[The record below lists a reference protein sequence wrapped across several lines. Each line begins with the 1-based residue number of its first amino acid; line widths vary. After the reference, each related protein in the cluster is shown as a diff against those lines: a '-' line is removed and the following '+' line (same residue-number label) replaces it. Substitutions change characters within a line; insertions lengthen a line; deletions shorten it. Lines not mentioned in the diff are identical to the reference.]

1 MKIDPND
8 PRLTA
13 YALGELDDAERVE
26 IEVLLKDNEVARRE
40 VETMRR
46 AATTLADE
54 LRSEPCPQLTPEQLA
69 KIEQRFAPS
78 EKEAAP
84 FPWWRALGW
93 ATALGAAAM
102 VAALFLPALNQS
114 RAMPR
119 RLTLNTPGAQQTVL
133 RETQPP
139 MLAPDRTQVDAQKK
153 EVEFAPSDSRV
164 TSEQAPSLGEADESQ
179 VAATL
184 PPVEKKSI
192 VASSGAPRPT
202 SAGGRYYRLATPPAA
217 PVDSDTTATGSAGR
231 LAFDN
236 RHADWDESA
245 GRGRVELQR
254 GGRPPEEI
262 TVYRGTQQR
271 WAPSGTFDTESYPR
285 LAENPFV
292 QVTQN
297 PLSTFGLDVDTASY
311 ANIRRF
317 LNQGSLP
324 PRDAVRIEEMLNYFS
339 YDYPAPKRNEP
350 FSLYVEMAACP
361 WNPAHRLALVGLKA
375 KDIAPHKA
383 QPMNLVFLIDV
394 SGSMQPENKLP
405 LIKQGLRLLVEQ
417 LTARDHVAIVVYAD
431 NSRVVL
437 PATRG
442 DDHETI
448 LAAIESLEAGGSTN
462 GGEGIQSAYRE
473 ASRNFIEGGVNRVI
487 LCTDG
492 DFNVGIT
499 DQSALV
505 RLIQQQA
512 KSGVFLSVLGFGMGN
527 LKDSTMQK
535 LADKGNGNYAYV
547 DDLDEA
553 QKVLVEQMR
562 STLVTV
568 AKDAKLQI
576 EFNSALVQSYRLIGY
591 EKRMLREQDFNNDRK
606 DAGEVGAG
614 HTTTALYE
622 IIPADEVPAAPG
634 VDPLRYQPS
643 PRAASNEEL
652 MTVKLRYKEPEG
664 STSKL
669 LKASVKDTHT
679 SWRGTSSDFRFAASV
694 AAFGM
699 TLRDSPYKGNAD
711 YNLALELAHDARGHD
726 DNGYRSEF
734 INIVEKARSL
744 AAE

>member
-1 MKIDPND
+1 MKIDLND

-26 IEVLLKDNEVARRE
+26 IETLLKDDEVARRE

-54 LRSEPCPQLTPEQLA
+54 LRSEPCPQLTPEQIA
-69 KIEQRFAPS
+69 KIEERFAPAK
-78 EKEAAP
+78 KEAVL

-102 VAALFLPALNQS
+102 VTALLLPALNKAS
-114 RAMPR
+114 PRGR
-119 RLTLNTPGAQQTVL
+119 RLTVGTPSGQQATL
-133 RETQPP
+133 KETPRSRP
-139 MLAPDRTQVDAQKK
+139 ESSQVQ
-153 EVEFAPSDSRV
+153 F
-164 TSEQAPSLGEADESQ
+164 EADEKDVGVIARAFAPPPGQ
-179 VAATL
+179 AGVPEIKVAPQPA
-184 PPVEKKSI
+184 ERKSI
-192 VASSGAPRPT
+192 VASSGVTSDTVGTEYYTPATSPTAPRL
-202 SAGGRYYRLATPPAA
+202 GD
-217 PVDSDTTATGSAGR
+217 VTATGSAGNF
-231 LAFDN
+231 AFDS
-236 RHADWDESA
+236 RRADWDQTA
-245 GRGRVELQR
+245 PRGRAEWRQQERV
-254 GGRPPEEI
+254 PEDVTI
-262 TVYRGTQQR
+262 YRGTQQR
-271 WAPSGTFDTESYPR
+271 LIPAEQFDTESYSR
-285 LAENPFV
+285 LTENPFV
-292 QVTQN
+292 AVSQN

-375 KDIAPHKA
+375 KDITAHKA

-405 LIKQGLRLLVEQ
+405 LIKQGLRLLVER
-417 LTARDHVAIVVYAD
+417 LAARDHVAIVVYAD

-437 PATRG
+437 TSTRG
-442 DDHETI
+442 DDKETI

-499 DQSALV
+499 DQNSLV

-512 KSGVFLSVLGFGMGN
+512 KSGVFLSVLGLGMGN

-535 LADKGNGNYAYV
+535 LADKGNGNYAYI

-562 STLVTV
+562 GTLVTV

-576 EFNSALVQSYRLIGY
+576 EFNPALVQSYRLIGY
-591 EKRMLREQDFNNDRK
+591 EKRMLRAQDFNNDRK

-622 IIPADEVPAAPG
+622 IIPASEVSTAPG

-643 PRAASNEEL
+643 PRPASNEEL

-669 LKASVKDTHT
+669 LTAAVKDMRT

-699 TLRDSPYKGNAD
+699 VLRDSPYKGNAD
-711 YNLALELAHDARGHD
+711 YNLALELASGARGRD
-726 DNGYRSEF
+726 NNGYRSEF
-734 INIVEKARSL
+734 INLVEKARSL
-744 AAE
+744 TGE